1 MNEETDLQYF
11 FPYKIEKQLNF
22 RDKLK
27 NRDSFFD
34 EMEGKNE
41 FFYKDEGN
49 YGYRRN
55 REHLSLLE
63 CSINDYVVYDLFI
76 NWERWFKN
84 GRNIFS
90 FSKELLEML
99 QNTDVDDVTYESF
112 KLPFDYFYLSLRPL
126 ELKISIDS
134 DKIIEG
140 VYIEIDRMSMEKS
153 VDNDGNE
160 YWNDYAVG
168 FHFLGDFEEYIVK
181 YHDKVWN
188 DYGSGGRSFW
198 NFAFYFSKNEN
209 IITVSD
215 AIKDWQSVEEYSLFP
230 ENKDEITDEHLD
242 ILNYYRE
249 LVNSTYKIIVNC
261 MLYLSMHKAD
271 IDIETQ
277 YAKDLPFNFNK
288 KLQFAKT
295 KKEKSKI
302 EKKIAETGFSRINYI
317 GNTYKK
323 LANRNKETS
332 NVNISPHWR
341 RGHWRSQRYG
351 EKLVEKKLIWIKPVV
366 VNRDIGTPQKGHIYE
381 T

>member
-1 MNEETDLQYF
+1 MKETDLIYF
-11 FPYKIEKQLNF
+11 FPYKIEKQFHF

-34 EMEGKNE
+34 EMEGENE
-41 FFYKDEGN
+41 YYYKDDAN
-49 YGYRRN
+49 YGHRRN

-63 CSINDYVVYDLFI
+63 CSLNDYVVYDLFI

-126 ELKISIDS
+126 ELKISKDS

-153 VDNDGNE
+153 IDKDGNV

-168 FHFLGDFEEYIVK
+168 FHFVGDFEEYIIK

-198 NFAFYFSKNEN
+198 HFAFYFSKKEN
-209 IITVSD
+209 IVTVSD

-249 LVNSTYKIIVNC
+249 LVNSSYKIIVNC
-261 MLYLSMHKAD
+261 MLYLSMNRTDK
-271 IDIETQ
+271 DIETQ
-277 YAKDLPFNFNK
+277 YAKDLPCNFNK

-295 KKEKSKI
+295 EKEKSKI
-302 EKKIAETGFSRINYI
+302 EKKIAETGFSKINFV
-317 GNTYKK
+317 GNTYKNS
-323 LANRNKETS
+323 ANRNNETS
-332 NVNISPHWR
+332 NINVSPHWR
-341 RGHWRSQRYG
+341 RGHWRNQRYG
-351 EKLVEKKLIWIKPVV
+351 ENLAEKKLIWIKPVI
-366 VNRDIGTPQKGHIYE
+366 VNRDIGTPQKGHIYK